1 MNNAPTTTP
10 DEPVKKE
17 KGLTTAEFLERL
29 GQELD
34 RTDRRVL
41 IGNSLHPTDPT
52 AGCMK
57 ESREEMILG
66 VQGLVLSQLS
76 GNIFG

>member
-1 MNNAPTTTP
+1 MNNAPPTTP
-10 DEPVKKE
+10 KE
-17 KGLTTAEFLERL
+17 RGLTTVEFLEKL
-29 GQELD
+29 GQKLD
-34 RTDRRVL
+34 SIDGKVL
-41 IGNSLHPTDPT
+41 IGNSLYPTDPT